1 MSRPGGRNVALII
14 VRVSIDVVGIRARFA
29 RERPPVADDDWNAQ
43 AYVDER
49 IAAYR
54 EALHAQDWVQ
64 SGVAQMQLIFDTG
77 AADGDRIAVSALDS
91 TVGGEPTA
99 AMQAIAQAAQRV
111 ARERGAWRR
120 HLSEGYFERHRAWRR
135 VAGGPITH

>member
-1 MSRPGGRNVALII
+1 MTLIV
-14 VRVSIDVVGIRARFA
+14 VRVSIDVSGVRARFA

-54 EALHAQDWVQ
+54 EALHAPGTAQT
-64 SGVAQMQLIFDTG
+64 GVAQMQLVFDTG
-77 AADGDRIAVSALDS
+77 AADGDRIAVSALES
-91 TVGGEPTA
+91 RVGGDPTA

-135 VAGGPITH
+135 VADGPIAH

>member
-1 MSRPGGRNVALII
+1 MTLI
-14 VRVSIDVVGIRARFA
+14 VVHVSIDVAGIRARFA
-29 RERPPVADDDWNAQ
+29 RERPPVADDDWDVQ

-54 EALHAQDWVQ
+54 EALHAPGTAQT
-64 SGVAQMQLIFDTG
+64 GVAQMQLVFDTG
-77 AADGDRIAVSALDS
+77 AADGDRIAVSALES

-99 AMQAIAQAAQRV
+99 VMQAIAQAAQRV

-135 VAGGPITH
+135 VADGPIAH

>member
-1 MSRPGGRNVALII
+1 MTLIV
-14 VRVSIDVVGIRARFA
+14 VRVSIDVSGIRARFA
-29 RERPPVADDDWNAQ
+29 RERPPVADDDWDVQ
-43 AYVDER
+43 AYIDER

-54 EALHAQDWVQ
+54 EALHAPGTAQT
-64 SGVAQMQLIFDTG
+64 GVAQMQLVFDTG
-77 AADGDRIAVSALDS
+77 AADGDRIAVSALES

-135 VAGGPITH
+135 VADGPIAH

>member
-1 MSRPGGRNVALII
+1 MTLIF
-14 VRVSIDVVGIRARFA
+14 VRVSIDVSGVRARFA

-54 EALHAQDWVQ
+54 EALHAPGTAQT
-64 SGVAQMQLIFDTG
+64 GVAQMQLVFDTG
-77 AADGDRIAVSALDS
+77 AADGDRIAVSALES
-91 TVGGEPTA
+91 RVGGDPTA

-135 VAGGPITH
+135 VADGPIAH